1 MPLLMS
7 ANSSRRLLYPTP
19 FLLNGLLY
27 LIWYVKEQN
36 SHYTQIAQGLG
47 LLLLMLLLAF
57 LLNGVGA
64 GWALY
69 TRHYGVLA
77 LYGVVAVSLVGWF
90 ILIRNS

>member
-1 MPLLMS
+1 MSINSSGPLLY
-7 ANSSRRLLYPTP
+7 ATP

-27 LIWYVKEQN
+27 LIWYVKEKN

-47 LLLLMLLLAF
+47 FLLLMLLLAF

-69 TRHYGVLA
+69 TRHYGVMA
-77 LYGVVAVSLVGWF
+77 LYGIVAVGLVGCF

>member
-1 MPLLMS
+1 MS
-7 ANSSRRLLYPTP
+7 ANSSRLLLYATP

-27 LIWYVKEQN
+27 LIWYVREQH

-47 LLLLMLLLAF
+47 FLLLMLLLAF

-77 LYGVVAVSLVGWF
+77 LYGIVVVGLVSWFWF
-90 ILIRNS
+90 IQLRKS